1 MKANQLQAAGSFA
14 KQYGVK
20 MLGYG
25 AAGAGKTPLVNTAP
39 RPVLMFC
46 ESGMLSMRGSTIP
59 AWKAENMAQIDEFFD
74 WVFRSNETKQF
85 DTICIDSVSEM
96 SEIFIKEEL
105 KRNRDGRKAYG
116 EMARKM
122 LEHLTGLYHLKNKHV
137 YLIAKQA
144 IVEEEGTQTKRPYF
158 VGQEL
163 NIRVPHLYDLV
174 AYIGKATIVGVP
186 QPQVAIRT
194 AATFGINARDR
205 SGKLDEL
212 EPPHL
217 GNLFAKAMS

>member
-14 KQYGVK
+14 RQYGVK

-25 AAGAGKTPLVNTAP
+25 PAGSGKTPLINTAP
-39 RPVLMFC
+39 NPVMMFC
-46 ESGMLSMRGSTIP
+46 ESGMLSMRGSNIP
-59 AWKAENMAQIDEFFD
+59 AWKAQTVAEIDEFFD

-85 DTICIDSVSEM
+85 DTIAIDSVSEM
-96 SEIFIKEEL
+96 SEIIL
-105 KRNRDGRKAYG
+105 KAEQKSNRDGRRAYG
-116 EMARKM
+116 QMASKM
-122 LEHLTGLYHLKNKHV
+122 LDHLTGLYHLKNKHV

-144 IVEEEGTQTKRPYF
+144 IAEEEGVPTKRPYF

-174 AYIGKATIVGVP
+174 AYIAKATITGVP
-186 QPQVAIRT
+186 TPQLAIRT
-194 AATFGINARDR
+194 ASTFGVNARDR

-212 EPPHL
+212 EPPDL
-217 GNLFAKAMS
+217 TRLFAKAMS